1 MKYRTTPRTIA
12 AAVAA
17 LAGAMAAMNAWG
29 HAGFTRVAGQVH
41 RLDSD
46 GGQR

>member
-17 LAGAMAAMNAWG
+17 LAGAMAAMTAPG
-29 HAGFTRVAGQVH
+29 MAHAESSVTLYGDVDAGITYT
-41 RLDSD
+41 
-46 GGQR
+46 